1 MLLRL
6 FDDTDGNSRF
16 DYLEQHFTLHDDS
29 PPEVPHYFTGP
40 IAAKSYVFVRCPI
53 GWGGRLHPTPRRQ
66 IVVCTSGALRIT
78 SSTGEEQCLR
88 PGTSL
93 LLEDTKGKGH
103 ISQVISEEAFEA
115 LIVRLE

>member
-16 DYLEQHFTLHDDS
+16 DYLEKHFTLHDDS

-40 IAAKSYVFVRCPI
+40 IAAKSYVFVRCPF
-53 GWGGRLHPTPRRQ
+53 GWGGRLHPTPAGRSSCVR
-66 IVVCTSGALRIT
+66 GAHYGSQAVRA
-78 SSTGEEQCLR
+78 S
-88 PGTSL
+88 GTSL